1 MSESWRISQ
10 SSRAGVTDEEIGKC
24 FQRNS
29 SFSKPPSASTP
40 FLADHIV
47 SILDD
52 QLIMV
57 ADQTELSTTMMIIT
71 LTRIR
76 MIGRTSILQI

>member
-10 SSRAGVTDEEIGKC
+10 SLRAGVTDEEIGEC
-24 FQRNS
+24 FS
-29 SFSKPPSASTP
+29 KKSFFSKPPSASMP
-40 FLADHIV
+40 FLADHFV
-47 SILDD
+47 SVLDD

-57 ADQTELSTTMMIIT
+57 IDQTELSTTMMIIT
-71 LTRIR
+71 LTRIS

>member
-1 MSESWRISQ
+1 M
-10 SSRAGVTDEEIGKC
+10 
-24 FQRNS
+24 
-29 SFSKPPSASTP
+29 P
-40 FLADHIV
+40 FVADHIV

-57 ADQTELSTTMMIIT
+57 IDQTELSTTMMIIT